1 MIWTTLIRGGALLTF
16 AHGAI
21 TLIEKVFTEDVLPHR
36 IYNTVDLAR
45 VLGMDRRDA
54 LALVTGGEI
63 KGIKVDGN
71 YRILGS
77 SILDYM
83 NR

>member
-1 MIWTTLIRGGALLTF
+1 MIWTALVRGGALLTF

-21 TLIEKVFTEDVLPHR
+21 TLIEKAFAEDVLPHR

-45 VLGMDRRDA
+45 ILGMDRRQA
-54 LALVTGGEI
+54 LDLVDGGDI
-63 KGIKVDGN
+63 KGLKVDGN

-77 SILDYM
+77 SIWEYM
-83 NR
+83 KK

>member
-1 MIWTTLIRGGALLTF
+1 MMWTTLARGGVLLTF
-16 AHGAI
+16 AQGAI
-21 TLIEKVFTEDVLPHR
+21 ALIEKVFSEDVLPHR
-36 IYNTVDLAR
+36 IYNTVDVAR
-45 VLGMDRRDA
+45 ILGMERREV
-54 LALVTGGEI
+54 LALVDKGDI
-63 KGIKVDGN
+63 KGLKVDGN

>member
-1 MIWTTLIRGGALLTF
+1 MMWTTLARGGAILTF
-16 AHGAI
+16 ATGAI
-21 TLIEKVFTEDVLPHR
+21 SLIEKMFTEDVLPHR
-36 IYNTVDLAR
+36 IYNTIDLAR
-45 VLGMDRRDA
+45 ILGMDRKA
-54 LALVTGGEI
+54 VLELVHKGEI
-63 KGIKVDGN
+63 KGLKVDGN

>member
-1 MIWTTLIRGGALLTF
+1 MIWTALIRGGALLTF

-21 TLIEKVFTEDVLPHR
+21 SLVEKAFAEDVLPHR

-45 VLGMDRRDA
+45 ILGMDR
-54 LALVTGGEI
+54 LAVLTLVDDRQI

-77 SILDYM
+77 SILEYM
-83 NR
+83 KR